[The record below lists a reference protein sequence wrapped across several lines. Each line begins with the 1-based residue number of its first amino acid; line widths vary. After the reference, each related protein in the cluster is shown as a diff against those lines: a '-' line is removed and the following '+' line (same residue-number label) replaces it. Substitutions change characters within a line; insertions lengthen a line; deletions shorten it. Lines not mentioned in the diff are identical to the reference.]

1 VRIADSVDTKQRHGQ
16 RAKSQKQLSNSND
29 VPISISRDEG
39 ADWRTV
45 RDEAPISISF
55 EEACMEAASHPLEPF
70 FQQAVRNS
78 YEGKLG
84 LNDPDL
90 TSYVAHLLCE
100 FSQSD
105 KLYKMRDAAGHP
117 VEALETMVMAAD
129 PVNGTA
135 PSFDAERA
143 LRKYIGDYA
152 LFVGGMYPE
161 AMVSGRGRRGAH
173 PSLPELIR
181 AGKESYFIVSQFNLF
196 EYEQEAPLFARL
208 ADSFERCVL
217 GLALVRQD
225 LKRRKAL
232 PARVN

>member
-1 VRIADSVDTKQRHGQ
+1 
-16 RAKSQKQLSNSND
+16 
-29 VPISISRDEG
+29 
-39 ADWRTV
+39 
-45 RDEAPISISF
+45 
-55 EEACMEAASHPLEPF
+55 MEAEPHPLELF

-84 LNDPDL
+84 LHDPDL
-90 TSYVAHLLCE
+90 TSYVAHILCE

-105 KLYKMRDAAGHP
+105 RLYKMRDAEWHP
-117 VEALETMVMAAD
+117 VEELEAMMLAAD

-135 PSFDAERA
+135 ASFDAERA

-161 AMVSGRGRRGAH
+161 AMIPGRRRRGPH

-196 EYEQEAPLFARL
+196 EYEKEAALFTRL
-208 ADSFERCVL
+208 ADSFERCML
-217 GLALVRQD
+217 GLALVRED
-225 LKRRKAL
+225 LNKRKAL
-232 PARVN
+232 PMRVN